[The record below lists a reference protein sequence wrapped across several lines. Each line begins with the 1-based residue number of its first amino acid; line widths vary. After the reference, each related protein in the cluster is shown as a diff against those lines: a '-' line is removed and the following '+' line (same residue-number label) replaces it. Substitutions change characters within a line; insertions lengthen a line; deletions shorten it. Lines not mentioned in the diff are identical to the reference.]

1 MDDMWEHFSTLAGC
15 EGSDHNPK
23 PASQAIPTCF
33 LCKSET
39 LVIQSNDGYIVC
51 DSCGAVNTQLIDK
64 QQDQNTALAEG
75 SGINMYLPKSS
86 LGTSITGGRHM
97 KLRLVNDWW
106 KWVYK
111 EKTFYDDKRIIET
124 LSRTA
129 GLTQA
134 VIDNSLNLYKRLSE
148 TRHHQGKNTGK
159 YVIIRGVNRRAIMA
173 ASVYYGA
180 RLQRQPKSPKE
191 IADMFDLEIGQMTRG
206 CKKFTD
212 MVDLTSLM
220 KSTEKNDVYNYVQ
233 SYCYRANLGLDYANK
248 ALEIVRNM
256 QKLQLAT
263 NHQPPAVAATTLLLV
278 QEFYGQ
284 RNSPVVKK
292 SEMAEIFKVSEVTIT
307 KTFKEVYPWSRILTN
322 SEIVDEYMKEI
333 LASTSTSMQ
342 DGKSER

>member
-1 MDDMWEHFSTLAGC
+1 MDDMWEYFSTMMEC
-15 EGSDHNPK
+15 EGSPEHTTRT
-23 PASQAIPTCF
+23 ITTCF
-33 LCKSET
+33 LCKSDS
-39 LVIQSNDGYIVC
+39 LVIQTNDGHIVC

-86 LGTSITGGRHM
+86 LGTSISGGRHM

-111 EKTFYDDKRIIET
+111 EKTFYDDKKDIET
-124 LSRTA
+124 RCRTA
-129 GLTQA
+129 GVTQA

-148 TRHHQGKNTGK
+148 TRHHKGKNTGK

-191 IADMFDLEIGQMTRG
+191 IADMFQLEIGQMTRG
-206 CKKFTD
+206 CKKFTE

-220 KSTEKNDVYNYVQ
+220 KNTEKNDVYNYVQ
-233 SYCYRANLGLDYANK
+233 SYCYRANLGLDLANK

-263 NHQPPAVAATTLLLV
+263 NHQPPAVAATTLLLI

-284 RNSPVVKK
+284 INSPVIKK
-292 SEMAEIFKVSEVTIT
+292 SELAEIFKVSDVTIT
-307 KTFKEVYPWSRILTN
+307 KTFKEVYPWCRILTN
-322 SEIVDEYMKEI
+322 SEIVDEYMEEI
-333 LASTSTSMQ
+333 LSSGSMQ
-342 DGKSER
+342 VGKSEG